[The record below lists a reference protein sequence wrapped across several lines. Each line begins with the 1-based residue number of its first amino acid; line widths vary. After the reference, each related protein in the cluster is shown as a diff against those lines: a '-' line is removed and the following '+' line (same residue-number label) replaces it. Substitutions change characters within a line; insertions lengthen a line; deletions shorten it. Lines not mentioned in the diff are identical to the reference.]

1 MKEKI
6 YSIEKKIKLEPNDQ
20 CICGSGLKYKECCL
34 DKKFDYKTLGRN
46 YEGRDIVFN
55 STEIN
60 KLYEYISNFLLKDIL
75 DKELS
80 VSKGKEYLKHL
91 YKNAQNGTSHF
102 AKYVTCKKGC
112 SGCCHIY
119 MDCTAIEAE
128 LIREYILENF
138 NEKQIMCL
146 NNKIKETIDQIPE
159 HEDILKASNK
169 NDLINKY
176 GDKHLPC
183 IFLSEDN
190 SCLIYEVRPFNC
202 RKLISFSKNTDCME
216 RESIVRPNISI
227 DNIVAYSINHLSMN
241 ITRYKK
247 LKIYSKDESEY
258 KSIYKS
264 IQHWFSNGFSEI
276 NRNL

>member
-1 MKEKI
+1 MKENL
-6 YSIEKKIKLEPNDQ
+6 YSVEKKIKLHPNEQ

-34 DKKFDYKTLGRN
+34 DKNFDYKTLGRN
-46 YEGRDIVFN
+46 YEDKDIIFN

-60 KLYEYISNFLLKDIL
+60 KLYDDISKFLLKDIL

-80 VSKGKEYLKHL
+80 VSKGKEYLKYL
-91 YKNAQNGTSHF
+91 YRNAENGTSHF
-102 AKYVTCKKGC
+102 AKYAACKKGC

-138 NEKQIMCL
+138 DENQIMLL
-146 NNKIKETIDQIPE
+146 NKKIKETINEIPE
-159 HEDILKASNK
+159 YKDILEIDNK
-169 NDLINKY
+169 NNLINKY
-176 GDKHLPC
+176 AAKHLPC

-190 SCLIYEVRPFNC
+190 SCLIYPVRPFNC
-202 RKLISFSKNTDCME
+202 RKLISFSDSSDCINGK
-216 RESIVRPNISI
+216 SIVRPNISI
-227 DNIVAYSINHLSMN
+227 DNIVAYSISYLSMN

-247 LKIYSKDESEY
+247 LKIYSKEDSED
-258 KSIYKS
+258 KSIYKA
-264 IQHWFSNGFSEI
+264 IQHWFINGFNEI

>member
-1 MKEKI
+1 MKENL
-6 YSIEKKIKLEPNDQ
+6 YSIEKKIKLQPNEQ

-34 DKKFDYKTLGRN
+34 DKNFDYKTLGKN
-46 YEGRDIVFN
+46 YEGRNITFN

-60 KLYEYISNFLLKDIL
+60 DLYEEISNFLLKDIL

-91 YKNAQNGTSHF
+91 YRNAENGTSYF
-102 AKYVTCKKGC
+102 TKYASCKKGC

-128 LIREYILENF
+128 LIREYILKNF
-138 NEKQIMCL
+138 NEKQIMSL
-146 NNKIKETIDQIPE
+146 NDKIKETINQIPE
-159 HEDILKASNK
+159 YNEILEASNK
-169 NDLINKY
+169 IDLINKY
-176 GDKHLPC
+176 GAKHLPC

-190 SCLIYEVRPFNC
+190 SCSIYDVRPFNC
-202 RKLISFSKNTDCME
+202 RKLISFSKNSDCME
-216 RESIVRPNISI
+216 GDIIVKPNISI
-227 DNIVAYSINHLSMN
+227 DNIVSYSINHLSMN

-247 LKIYSKDESEY
+247 LKIYSKDEAEY

-264 IQHWFSNGFSEI
+264 IQHWFINGFNEI

>member
-1 MKEKI
+1 MKEKL
-6 YSIEKKIKLEPNDQ
+6 YSVEKKIKLQPNDQ
-20 CICGSGLKYKECCL
+20 CVCDSGLKYKECCL
-34 DKKFDYKTLGRN
+34 DKNFDYKTLGRN

-55 STEIN
+55 STKIN
-60 KLYEYISNFLLKDIL
+60 KLYDDISNFLLKDIL

-91 YKNAQNGTSHF
+91 YDRAEKGTSHF
-102 AKYVTCKKGC
+102 AKYTSCKKGC

-128 LIREYILENF
+128 LIREYILKKF
-138 NEKQIMCL
+138 NEKQIISL

-159 HEDILKASNK
+159 YKEILEAIDK

-202 RKLISFSKNTDCME
+202 RKLTSFSRNTDCIE
-216 RESIVRPNISI
+216 SESIVKPNISI
-227 DNIVAYSINHLSMN
+227 DNIVSYSISHLSMN

-247 LKIYSKDESEY
+247 LKSYSKDEVEY

-264 IQHWFSNGFSEI
+264 IQHWFVNGFNEI

>member
-1 MKEKI
+1 MKEKL
-6 YSIEKKIKLEPNDQ
+6 YSVEKKIKLQPNDQ
-20 CICGSGLKYKECCL
+20 CICDSGLKYKECCL
-34 DKKFDYKTLGRN
+34 DKNFNYKTLGRN

-55 STEIN
+55 STKIN
-60 KLYEYISNFLLKDIL
+60 KLYDDISNFLLKDIL

-91 YKNAQNGTSHF
+91 YDRAEKGTSHF
-102 AKYVTCKKGC
+102 AKYTSCKKGC

-128 LIREYILENF
+128 LIREYILKNF
-138 NEKQIMCL
+138 NEKQIISL

-159 HEDILKASNK
+159 YKEILEAIDK
-169 NDLINKY
+169 NNLINKY
-176 GDKHLPC
+176 GAKHLPC

-202 RKLISFSKNTDCME
+202 RKLISFSRNTDCIE
-216 RESIVRPNISI
+216 SESIVRPNVSI
-227 DNIVAYSINHLSMN
+227 DNIVSYSISHLSMN

-247 LKIYSKDESEY
+247 LKSYSKDEAEY

-264 IQHWFSNGFSEI
+264 IQHWFINGFNEI